1 MTDTRL
7 IVLIAALF
15 AAHALDHLPPHVA
28 AACLGGLSV
37 ALLLVAFARG
47 VGR

>member
-1 MTDTRL
+1 MTDTHL
-7 IVLIAALF
+7 IVLIAAIF
-15 AAHALDHLPPHVA
+15 AARALDHLPPHVA
-28 AACLGGLSV
+28 AACLGVLSV